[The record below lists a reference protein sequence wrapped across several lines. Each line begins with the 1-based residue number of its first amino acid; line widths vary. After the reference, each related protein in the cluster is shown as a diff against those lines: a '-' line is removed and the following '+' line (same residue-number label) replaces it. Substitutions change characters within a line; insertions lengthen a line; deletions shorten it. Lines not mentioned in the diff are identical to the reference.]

1 MSVIIVGAGLA
12 GLSCGIEL
20 LQAGYDVTILDKGQ
34 VPSLKVCGEYLSL
47 EALPILE
54 QLGVALGYSQHP
66 LIDTLVA
73 QAGKATS
80 RQMLPLGGLGISR
93 QLLDGR
99 LKDRFEALGGKLLQ
113 YAPAKAITSQ
123 TVTLKD
129 GQSLSAAR
137 VVNATGRQN
146 PFAEHARGSGLYV
159 GYKKQI
165 PLPPGWPVSQIY
177 LSFHRWGYFG
187 INAIEGSRLCIC
199 TLANQEAF
207 RQSGSIQNHINA
219 IQGLEPE
226 IRALIKEP
234 APSVAVSNF
243 SFYDYE
249 PANLPQIGDA
259 GRNIPPLV
267 GNGMALALR
276 SGIEM
281 GKSLATHRAPNL
293 HKENFR
299 IGFGIALN
307 KLAQGPAA
315 GLSLWAMENL
325 PQLGQRSI
333 AQTHG
338 VPERLA

>member
-1 MSVIIVGAGLA
+1 MSIIVVGAGLA

-20 LQAGYDVTILDKGQ
+20 LQAGLEVTVLDKGH
-34 VPSLKVCGEYLSL
+34 VPALKVCGEYLSL

-54 QLGVALGYSQHP
+54 QLGVALDYNQHP

-73 QAGKATS
+73 QTGKAS
-80 RQMLPLGGLGISR
+80 YKQILPLGGLGISR
-93 QLLDGR
+93 QLLDGC

-113 YAPAKAITSQ
+113 QSPAKAITGQ

-129 GQSLSAAR
+129 GEMLNAAT
-137 VVNATGRQN
+137 VINATGRQN
-146 PFAEHARGSGLYV
+146 PFAEQARGTGLYV

-165 PLPPGWPVSQIY
+165 PMPPGWDASQIY

-187 INAIEGSRLCIC
+187 INAIEGGRLCVC

-207 RQSGSIQNHINA
+207 RQSGGIQNHIDA
-219 IQGLEPE
+219 IQGLDPD
-226 IRALIKEP
+226 IKALVKAP

-249 PANLPQIGDA
+249 PATLPQIGDA

-276 SGIEM
+276 SGIELA
-281 GKSLATHRAPNL
+281 KSLAAHRAPNL
-293 HKENFR
+293 HKENYR

-315 GLSLWAMENL
+315 GLSLWAMEKL
-325 PQLGQRSI
+325 PHLGQRSI

-338 VPERLA
+338 TPERLS